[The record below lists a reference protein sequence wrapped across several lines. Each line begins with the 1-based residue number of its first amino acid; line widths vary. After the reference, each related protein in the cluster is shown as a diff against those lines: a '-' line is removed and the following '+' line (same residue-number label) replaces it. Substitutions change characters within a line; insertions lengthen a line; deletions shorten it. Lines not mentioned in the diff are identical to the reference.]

1 MDQNEK
7 PVKHAIAGEN
17 IRAGALVALDV
28 DECGA
33 FVLVKYDP
41 AKHDYQGEPGVLL
54 HDVTAG
60 RLRMA
65 RKVDIVTAGCVRAP
79 RDHCVGHSTLAS
91 SRIASP
97 NQRALVAAL

>member
-17 IRAGALVALDV
+17 MRAGAQVALDV

-41 AKHDYQGEPGVLL
+41 AKHDYQGNPGVLL
-54 HDVTAG
+54 HDATAG
-60 RLRMA
+60 
-65 RKVDIVTAGCVRAP
+65 
-79 RDHCVGHSTLAS
+79 
-91 SRIASP
+91 
-97 NQRALVAAL
+97 QRATYRR